1 MKKKKEAI
9 IPKTS
14 GWCLLLWYSLPGNNI
29 RLESEEIIIIIIIMT
44 IIIIIIKIVIITT
57 LIMLG

>member
-14 GWCLLLWYSLPGNNI
+14 GWCLLLWHSLPGNNI
-29 RLESEEIIIIIIIMT
+29 RLESEEIIIIIIMT

>member
-14 GWCLLLWYSLPGNNI
+14 GWCLLLWHSLPGNNI
-29 RLESEEIIIIIIIMT
+29 RLESEEIIIIIMT